1 MPCRLTSRLP
11 RGWSLHTLCFP
22 CGLGREEICAPQRGT
37 GSWRPRLTRASQLY
51 LGIRHPSDA
60 GRHSRLLD
68 VPGTLLRGWGQ
79 GETVPAGAAVFPAR
93 WHTFSPIPRLM
104 DEWVQVPCWSSPSS
118 WEREEVRSGQ
128 TRPTLIS
135 PQPCAWPC
143 YSFPGLS
150 LPFSVFLPHL
160 FNAEIPLKCLF
171 FHRFLQVQIKLLFSL

>member
-93 WHTFSPIPRLM
+93 WHTFSPIPDSWMNGFRSLAGPLPRLG
-104 DEWVQVPCWSSPSS
+104 
-118 WEREEVRSGQ
+118 REKRSGLD
-128 TRPTLIS
+128 RRAPRL
-135 PQPCAWPC
+135 
-143 YSFPGLS
+143 FPLSHVHGLVILS
-150 LPFSVFLPHL
+150 LVSRSRFQFS
-160 FNAEIPLKCLF
+160 CLIYSMQKS
-171 FHRFLQVQIKLLFSL
+171 H